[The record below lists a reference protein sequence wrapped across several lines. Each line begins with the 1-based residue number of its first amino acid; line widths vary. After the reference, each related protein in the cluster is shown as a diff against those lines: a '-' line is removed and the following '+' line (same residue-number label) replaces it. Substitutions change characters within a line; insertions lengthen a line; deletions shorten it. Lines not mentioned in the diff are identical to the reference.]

1 MRNRQTETGGGGGG
15 GGDRGNIETEIMYLK
30 GMLGV

>member
-1 MRNRQTETGGGGGG
+1 MRNRQTETWGGGGGD
-15 GGDRGNIETEIMYLK
+15 DRGNIETEIMYLK